1 MTDSPAERP
10 IRLMIFSS
18 PTHLA
23 VVRGAVEGLCRS
35 IGFDGECITRVVMS
49 VDEALSNVIRH
60 AYAGAEGEPIEIEL
74 DWTDKQPGVR
84 ISIRDRGRAV
94 EPGSFG
100 PRGLGELEPGGLGE
114 LTPGGLGL
122 HIMTECMNCIEY
134 RPAEGGGTVLTM
146 IKRLEP
152 ARGRSR

>member
-1 MTDSPAERP
+1 MTDLPTERP
-10 IRLMIFSS
+10 IRLTIFSS

-35 IGFDGECITRVVMS
+35 IGFDDGCITHVVMS

-60 AYAGAEGEPIEIEL
+60 AYNGADDQPIEIEL
-74 DWTDKQPGVR
+74 DWADAQPGVR
-84 ISIRDRGRAV
+84 ISIRDRGLAV
-94 EPGSFG
+94 DPGSFG
-100 PRGLGELEPGGLGE
+100 PRGPSGLS
-114 LTPGGLGL
+114 PGGLGL
-122 HIMTECMNCIEY
+122 HIMTECMDCLEY

-152 ARGRSR
+152 VRRRP

>member
-35 IGFDGECITRVVMS
+35 IGFDDECITHVVMS

-84 ISIRDRGRAV
+84 ISIRDRGRAA
-94 EPGSFG
+94 EPEAFV
-100 PRGLGELEPGGLGE
+100 PGGLGE

-122 HIMTECMNCIEY
+122 HIMTECMDCIEY

>member
-1 MTDSPAERP
+1 MTNSPAERP
-10 IRLMIFSS
+10 IRLTIFSL

-35 IGFDGECITRVVMS
+35 IGFDDECITQVVMS

-60 AYAGAEGEPIEIEL
+60 AFAGAEGEPIEIEL
-74 DWTDKQPGVR
+74 DWTEAQAGVR
-84 ISIRDRGRAV
+84 ISIRDRGPAPWGRAV
-94 EPGSFG
+94 EPGAFV
-100 PRGLGELEPGGLGE
+100 PRGPGEMR
-114 LTPGGLGL
+114 PGGLGL
-122 HIMTECMNCIEY
+122 HIMTECMDCLEY

>member
-1 MTDSPAERP
+1 MTEPRAERP
-10 IRLMIFSS
+10 IRLTIFSS

-35 IGFDGECITRVVMS
+35 VGFGDECVTRVVMS
-49 VDEALSNVIRH
+49 VDEAISNVIRH
-60 AYAGAEGEPIEIEL
+60 AYGGAEGEPIEIEL
-74 DWTDKQPGVR
+74 DWTAARDGVR
-84 ISIRDRGRAV
+84 IGIRDRGRAV
-94 EPGSFG
+94 EPDAIA
-100 PRGLGELEPGGLGE
+100 PRGPGE

-122 HIMTECMNCIEY
+122 HIMTECMDRLEY

-146 IKRLEP
+146 IKRLEK

>member
-10 IRLMIFSS
+10 IRLTIFSS

-35 IGFDGECITRVVMS
+35 VGFDDECVTHVVMS

-60 AYAGAEGEPIEIEL
+60 AYDGAGDQPIEIEM
-74 DWTDKQPGVR
+74 DWTDEQPGVR
-84 ISIRDRGRAV
+84 ICIRDRGRAI
-94 EPGSFG
+94 EPGSLG
-100 PRGLGELEPGGLGE
+100 PRGPGELK
-114 LTPGGLGL
+114 PGGLGL
-122 HIMTECMNCIEY
+122 HIMTQCMDCLEY

-146 IKRLEP
+146 IKRLEQ